1 MGIFDNDDDFFDN
14 DDFMGR
20 WEKFNNR
27 MLNDEEF
34 KKEMERAQK
43 DFQELMKMLLNRKDF
58 GSPLDFRIIPLNNS
72 HKIPDYKIPEDELDI
87 EKGKDES
94 GEWETKSWTSPDGS
108 ISYSSFSRSSDSD
121 DDVISPDEIAKRWE
135 KTLGR
140 KRKGNAEEIKNL
152 KLAKLKIAL
161 DRAVEQEFYE
171 KAAEIKK
178 IMDEIKS
185 EKKEDKE

>member
-1 MGIFDNDDDFFDN
+1 MGIFDNDDDFFNN

-72 HKIPDYKIPEDELDI
+72 YKIPDYKIPEDELDI

-108 ISYSSFSRSSDSD
+108 ISYSSFSRASNFD
-121 DDVISPDEIAKRWE
+121 DETDLPDEIAKRWE

-140 KRKGNAEEIKNL
+140 KKESGAEEIKNL

-161 DRAVEQEFYE
+161 DRAVEQERYE

-185 EKKEDKE
+185 EKKEDKK

>member
-43 DFQELMKMLLNRKDF
+43 DFQELIKMLLNKKDF

-72 HKIPDYKIPEDELDI
+72 YKIPDYKIPEDELDI

-108 ISYSSFSRSSDSD
+108 ISYSSFSRSSNSD
-121 DDVISPDEIAKRWE
+121 DDVISPDDITERWE

-140 KRKGNAEEIKNL
+140 KREGGAEEIKNL

-178 IMDEIKS
+178 MMDEIKS
-185 EKKEDKE
+185 EKKENN